1 MSARSHLR
9 VIAKNIAWLFGD
21 KILRMAGSILLAIWL
36 ARYLG
41 AEQFGIYNY
50 VIAFVALF
58 TPIASLGLNEIV
70 VRDLVRHPNAAPVIL
85 GTTATL
91 LIGGGVAAFASC
103 LAGFLLFGT
112 GGIATGALVA
122 ILGTTLLLK
131 ATEVVKYWYQ
141 SHTASRETIR
151 IESGMFALFCAVKLL
166 LIVLHAPLKAFV
178 IALAAEAIATA
189 IGLMLLYVRKVGTQ
203 RLWKFQ
209 WERAK
214 ELLGDGMPLILS
226 GSFVLLNMNLDK
238 VMLGQMSGPLEVGLY
253 SAASRLTESWY
264 FLPTI
269 VGMSIAPRLTQLYS
283 HDREAYTRTSQSAF
297 NALTTIAFFV
307 CILATIFSNAVIKVI
322 YGNEYDQAAPMLVVH
337 VWTAL
342 FVFHVSLRTQLLVI
356 ERKRTLI
363 LAFSSLNLLANF
375 SINLFAIPRAGGLG
389 ASYASLISWALC
401 VLIFPL
407 AFMDSRRY
415 PMQFFFQLPRSSRD
429 HD

>member
-1 MSARSHLR
+1 M
-9 VIAKNIAWLFGD
+9 
-21 KILRMAGSILLAIWL
+21 LRMAGSLLLAIWL

-41 AEQFGIYNY
+41 TVEFGTYNY
-50 VIAFVALF
+50 VVAFVALF
-58 TPIASLGLNEIV
+58 TPIASLGLNDIV
-70 VRDLVRHPNAAPVIL
+70 VRDLVRHPDAAPLIL

-91 LIGGGVAAFASC
+91 SMTGGVVALAAC
-103 LAGFLLFGT
+103 LTGFMLFGT
-112 GGIATGALVA
+112 GGVATGVLVA
-122 ILGTTLLLK
+122 ILGTSLLFK

-141 SHTASRETIR
+141 SRTASGETIR
-151 IESGMFALFCAVKLL
+151 IESGMFAVFCAVKLL
-166 LIVLHAPLKAFV
+166 LIELRAPLVAFV
-178 IALAAEAIATA
+178 IALAAEALATA
-189 IGLMLLYVRKVGTQ
+189 IGLILLYTRRVGTQ

-209 WERAK
+209 WERAR

-238 VMLGQMSGPLEVGLY
+238 VMLGRMSDPLEVGLY
-253 SAASRLTESWY
+253 SAAARLTESWY

-269 VGMSIAPRLTQLYS
+269 VGMSIAPRLTQLFS
-283 HDREAYTRTSQSAF
+283 HDREAYARAAQSAF
-297 NALTTIAFFV
+297 NALTIIALFV
-307 CILATIFSNAVIKVI
+307 CVLATMFSEPVVRVI
-322 YGNEYDQAAPMLVVH
+322 YGAAYAAAAPMLVVH

-356 ERKRTLI
+356 EHKRMLI

-375 SINLFAIPRAGGLG
+375 VINLFAIPRAGGLG

-415 PMQFFFQLPRSSRD
+415 PMQFFFRLPHGSRD
-429 HD
+429 HG